1 MIDPAICNAISTPEF
16 RWVPIG
22 QELPHSALL
31 IIELPAAIMS
41 SEQGWQFLISHL
53 TLITPLRKAW
63 LVLLSPLW
71 WGGTWLKAKWL
82 VPISEPVSGRVLIRI
97 QVSCL
102 GILDSLYHLFR
113 FWLKVHL
120 LQGAFSTHS
129 ILSHLWRV
137 LNIIFYTTHLT
148 IITNALSGHLSWSMC
163 LVPLHYLQASPEAGT
178 M

>member
-1 MIDPAICNAISTPEF
+1 MQSHLHTWVQMGPYRSGTPSFSSAYNRIPSSNNVLRTRVAIFKTLSCP
-16 RWVPIG
+16 
-22 QELPHSALL
+22 L
-31 IIELPAAIMS
+31 
-41 SEQGWQFLISHL
+41 SHL

-71 WGGTWLKAKWL
+71 WGGNWLKAKWL
-82 VPISEPVSGRVLIRI
+82 MPISEPVSGRVLTWI

-113 FWLKVHL
+113 FWLKFHL
-120 LQGAFSTHS
+120 LQGAFSTHR

-137 LNIIFYTTHLT
+137 LNIIFYATHLT
-148 IITNALSGHLSWSMC
+148 ITTNALSGHLSWSMC
-163 LVPLHYLQASPEAGT
+163 LVPLHYLQASPETGT